1 MERDPAPGAPTP
13 DAEAHSAVESAIDG
27 YLSYLELVK
36 GRSANTV
43 RAYGRDLRSAC
54 EGLTKVN
61 EFTLERGR
69 DVLDWAIESGASRS
83 SVARLVSSMRGFG
96 GWLSHTGQVPV
107 NPVSGLQAPKASKNL
122 PRVLH
127 SEQAEA
133 VLELDRRR
141 AAAAGGRDGTADR
154 DGTKTGTD
162 TDAESGAAP
171 AADPATD
178 PAADPA
184 THALAVR
191 DWAMLELLY
200 ATGIRVSELC
210 GADLQDLGDREL
222 RVTGKGDKTRVV
234 PFGPTAQRAL
244 DAWIDVRHLLRASAN
259 RSDSG
264 RTALFVGRRGGRI
277 DQRRVRE
284 LVHAASRD
292 AGVPGISPHGL
303 RHSAAT
309 AVLEGGADL
318 RVVQELLG
326 HSSMQTTQIY
336 THVGAE
342 RLRAVYRMAHPRS
355 GSQE

>member
-133 VLELDRRR
+133 VLELARRR

-154 DGTKTGTD
+154 DGTQTGTD

-178 PAADPA
+178 
-184 THALAVR
+184 
-191 DWAMLELLY
+191 
-200 ATGIRVSELC
+200 
-210 GADLQDLGDREL
+210 
-222 RVTGKGDKTRVV
+222 
-234 PFGPTAQRAL
+234 
-244 DAWIDVRHLLRASAN
+244 
-259 RSDSG
+259 
-264 RTALFVGRRGGRI
+264 
-277 DQRRVRE
+277 
-284 LVHAASRD
+284 
-292 AGVPGISPHGL
+292 
-303 RHSAAT
+303 
-309 AVLEGGADL
+309 
-318 RVVQELLG
+318 
-326 HSSMQTTQIY
+326 
-336 THVGAE
+336 
-342 RLRAVYRMAHPRS
+342 
-355 GSQE
+355 

>member
-1 MERDPAPGAPTP
+1 MEPDPAPSTEV
-13 DAEAHSAVESAIDG
+13 DSAIDG

-36 GRSANTV
+36 GRSQNTV

-54 EGLTKVN
+54 EGLTSVN

-69 DVLDWAIESGASRS
+69 DVLDWAIEAGASRA

-96 GWLSHTGQVPV
+96 GWLSHTGQLPV
-107 NPVSGLQAPKASKNL
+107 NPVSGLQAPKPSKNL

-133 VLELDRRR
+133 VLELARSR
-141 AAAAGGRDGTADR
+141 AADARGEGAEAD
-154 DGTKTGTD
+154 
-162 TDAESGAAP
+162 
-171 AADPATD
+171 ADPATE
-178 PAADPA
+178 
-184 THALAVR
+184 ALAVR

-210 GADLQDLGDREL
+210 GADLQDLGEREL

-244 DAWIDVRHLLRASAN
+244 DAWIDVRHHLRAPAGAGKS
-259 RSDSG
+259 SPGESG

-336 THVGAE
+336 THVGAD
-342 RLRAVYRMAHPRS
+342 RLRAVYKMAHPRS
-355 GSQE
+355 GSQD